1 VTRRP
6 KKRAQAMVELAMLA
20 PMIFML
26 LIFVFDLARAAA
38 TWAAIS
44 EAVREGSRT
53 SVTIGQTTAATD
65 YAIIGSTQAFGV
77 NLALNPVSGCVHG
90 RTSGMVTPPPTT
102 GNTGYIYILSTVAG
116 QPNAPSGGA
125 GFAETASAGCNA
137 INAAGLGTYPMK
149 VVIASNYQP
158 FTPFASQFMP
168 GGITMIAS
176 STMSTE
182 F

>member
-1 VTRRP
+1 MRRP
-6 KKRAQAMVELAMLA
+6 KKRAQALVELALLA
-20 PMIFML
+20 PMVFFL

-65 YAIIGSTQAFGV
+65 NTILGNTQIFGV
-77 NLALNPVSGCVHG
+77 NLSLSPVSGCVHG
-90 RTSGMVTPPPTT
+90 HSSGMVTPPPAT
-102 GNTGYIYILSTVAG
+102 GNTGYVYILSTAAG

-125 GFAETASAGCNA
+125 GFAETVSAGCNA
-137 INAAGLGTYPMK
+137 INAAGLGRYPIK
-149 VVIASNYQP
+149 VVIAYNYQP

>member
-1 VTRRP
+1 MRR

-38 TWAAIS
+38 TWAALS
-44 EAVREGSRT
+44 EAVREGSRE
-53 SVTIGQTTAATD
+53 SVTIGQGTAATD
-65 YAIIGSTQAFGV
+65 SAIIGGVEQFGV
-77 NLALNPVSGCVHG
+77 NLSLNPVTGCVHG
-90 RTSGMVTPPPTT
+90 YSTGAATPAPSTA
-102 GNTGYIYILSTVAG
+102 NTGYIYIMSTTAG

-125 GFAETASAGCNA
+125 GFAETVSAGCNA
-137 INAAGLGTYPMK
+137 INAAPLGTYPIK
-149 VVIASNYQP
+149 VVIAYNFQP

-168 GGITMIAS
+168 GGITMVAT
-176 STMSTE
+176 STMNTE

>member
-1 VTRRP
+1 MGRP
-6 KKRAQAMVELAMLA
+6 KKRAQAMIELAMLA

-65 YAIIGSTQAFGV
+65 YAIIGNTQAFEG
-77 NLALNPVSGCVHG
+77 NLSINPVTGCVHG
-90 RTSGMVTPPPTT
+90 HTSGMVTTAPTP
-102 GNTGYIYILSTVAG
+102 GNAVYSYTPSTAAG

-125 GFAETASAGCNA
+125 GFVETASTGCNA
-137 INAAGLGTYPMK
+137 INAAGLGRFPIK
-149 VVIASNYQP
+149 VVIAYNYQP

>member
-1 VTRRP
+1 MHRP
-6 KKRAQAMVELAMLA
+6 KKRAQAMIELAILA

-44 EAVREGSRT
+44 EAVREGSRE

-65 YAIIGSTQAFGV
+65 SAIIGNTQIFGV
-77 NLALNPVSGCVHG
+77 NLSLSPVTGCVHG
-90 RTSGMVTPPPTT
+90 HSSGMVTPPPMAA
-102 GNTGYIYILSTVAG
+102 NTGYIYILSTAAG

-125 GFAETASAGCNA
+125 GFAETVSAGCNA
-137 INAAGLGTYPMK
+137 INPAGLGTYPLK
-149 VVIASNYQP
+149 VVIAYNYQP

-168 GGITMIAS
+168 GGIPMIAS
-176 STMSTE
+176 STMNTE